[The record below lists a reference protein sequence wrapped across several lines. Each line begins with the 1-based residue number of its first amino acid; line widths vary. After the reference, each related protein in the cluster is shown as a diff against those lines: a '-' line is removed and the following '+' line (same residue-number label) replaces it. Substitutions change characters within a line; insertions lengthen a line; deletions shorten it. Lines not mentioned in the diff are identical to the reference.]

1 MGIKKVHGSVTL
13 SISDSSS
20 IQKLLLR
27 AGFPVW
33 LKQVNCDVKALPQFE
48 FEFHPG
54 LGRLVFKQDGYTN
67 IVTTS
72 MVVTAVETDSD
83 TNKYG
88 LGHVCKN
95 VSMVDPSGFPKWH
108 IDQALQVEVSSLYR
122 LERGF
127 IPEGESA
134 DYSLMS
140 ADDFW
145 LNCQLD
151 SGSLSQFGQFCI
163 MPAFTRSYLLFLKLN
178 EESKSFN
185 LSLLM
190 FID

>member
-1 MGIKKVHGSVTL
+1 MGVKKSNGSVTL
-13 SISDSSS
+13 NISDSSS
-20 IQKLLLR
+20 VEKLLLR

-33 LKQVNCDVKALPQFE
+33 LRQVNCDVKALPVFE

-54 LGRLVFKQDGYTN
+54 LGRLVFERDKAAN
-67 IVTTS
+67 CVTTS
-72 MVVTAVETDSD
+72 LMVTAVETDSD
-83 TNKYG
+83 TNKYC

-108 IDQALQVEVSSLYR
+108 IDQALQLDVSSLCE

-134 DYSLMS
+134 DYSLMFANNS
-140 ADDFW
+140 W
-145 LNCQLD
+145 LDCQLD

-163 MPAFTRSYLLFLKLN
+163 MPSLTRSYLLFLKLN